1 MENENKCSS
10 NEHQKINEILIC
22 KEENHHEPL
31 KFFCKTHNKLCCS
44 SCIYKIDD
52 KRKGQHKDCNVCNI
66 EDIKEDKKNKLKENL
81 NNLEKLSNTIDESIY
96 KFKLFYEKINKNKE
110 ELKSN
115 ILKIFTKIR
124 NILNEREDELLSE
137 LDKIF
142 DKECF
147 KENIIIKSEKL
158 PNNIK
163 KSIEKGKIIDKEWNN
178 NNKLNV
184 LIQECID
191 IENNVKDIN
200 IISEIIQKKNL
211 KNNFNVTFL
220 ENNNDKILGEIKKFG
235 KIIPC
240 TKLEYIES
248 NGNQYIDTGIIAN
261 CNYNYVIDFSLSN
274 IIRNDTKLVGVDQR
288 PIIFL
293 GTLKSQFTI
302 YGFFGEIF
310 LPLDLNR
317 HTCTI
322 GKNII
327 FDNTTYFRGLSF
339 NNSYSVCIFN
349 AHTYNSNKYAYG
361 TSMKLYH
368 AKVILNETLIRDFI
382 PVLNNDGIPCL
393 LDTIEGKFYYN
404 SGYGN
409 FNYKEIK

>member
-96 KFKLFYEKINKNKE
+96 KFKLVYEKINKNKE

-200 IISEIIQKKNL
+200 IISEIIQKK
-211 KNNFNVTFL
+211 
-220 ENNNDKILGEIKKFG
+220 KF
-235 KIIPC
+235 
-240 TKLEYIES
+240 
-248 NGNQYIDTGIIAN
+248 
-261 CNYNYVIDFSLSN
+261 
-274 IIRNDTKLVGVDQR
+274 
-288 PIIFL
+288 
-293 GTLKSQFTI
+293 
-302 YGFFGEIF
+302 
-310 LPLDLNR
+310 
-317 HTCTI
+317 
-322 GKNII
+322 
-327 FDNTTYFRGLSF
+327 
-339 NNSYSVCIFN
+339 
-349 AHTYNSNKYAYG
+349 
-361 TSMKLYH
+361 
-368 AKVILNETLIRDFI
+368 
-382 PVLNNDGIPCL
+382 
-393 LDTIEGKFYYN
+393 
-404 SGYGN
+404 
-409 FNYKEIK
+409 KE